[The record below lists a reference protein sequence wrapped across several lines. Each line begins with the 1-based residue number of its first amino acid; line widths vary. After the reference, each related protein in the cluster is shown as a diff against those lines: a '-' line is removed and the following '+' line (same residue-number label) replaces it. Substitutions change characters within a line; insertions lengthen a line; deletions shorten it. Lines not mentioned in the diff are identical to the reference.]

1 MPMSEYQINK
11 GVGRQVEFQGLTA
24 QYLFIFVG
32 GMGAVFLLFVMLFM
46 AGVPQG
52 ICIVI
57 SFLCAV
63 LISWG
68 TFYLNRRYG
77 VHGLMKV
84 IASRQYPRRII
95 HRRAIRRLL
104 KTKF

>member
-1 MPMSEYQINK
+1 MAEYQINK

-24 QYLFIFVG
+24 RYLFIFVG
-32 GMGAVFLLFVMLFM
+32 GMGAVFLLFVLLFM

-57 SFLCAV
+57 TFFCAAF
-63 LISWG
+63 IAWG
-68 TFYLNRRYG
+68 TFYLNLRYG

-84 IASRQYPRRII
+84 IASRQHPRRII
-95 HRRAIRRLL
+95 HRRAISRLL
-104 KTKF
+104 SKF